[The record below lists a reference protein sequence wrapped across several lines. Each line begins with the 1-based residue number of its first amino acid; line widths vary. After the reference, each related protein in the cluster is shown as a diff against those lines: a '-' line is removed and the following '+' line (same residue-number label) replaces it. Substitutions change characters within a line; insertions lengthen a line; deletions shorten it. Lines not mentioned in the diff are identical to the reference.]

1 MAFIA
6 PALPVLGAIA
16 GVAGAG
22 IDAFGKYQSGQYA
35 GQVAENNAHVAG
47 QNAEYATEAGTADAG
62 TQSLKG
68 AVKSAGIK
76 NAIAADGI
84 DVNTGSAPKVLA
96 SQAEA
101 NQLDI
106 ETILHNSDL
115 TAYGYRTQQ
124 SDLTDEAKQ
133 DRAGGVL
140 GAIGSGLK
148 GVSTLVD
155 KAPSLP
161 LKWGTG
167 GAATK
172 WGWSDLS

>member
-6 PALPVLGAIA
+6 PALPALGALA
-16 GVAGAG
+16 SVAGAG
-22 IDAFGKYQSGQYA
+22 IGAFSKYQSGQFA
-35 GQVAENNAHVAG
+35 GQVAENNAQVAG
-47 QNAEYATEAGTADAG
+47 QSAEYATEAGTADAA

-76 NAIAADGI
+76 NAIAANGI

-96 SQAEA
+96 SQAET

-124 SDLTDEAKQ
+124 QDLIDQAKQ
-133 DRAGGVL
+133 DREGGVL
-140 GAIGSGLK
+140 GAMGEGLSGI
-148 GVSTLVD
+148 STLVD

-172 WGWSDLS
+172 WGWSDLG